1 MRKNA
6 NTRITGTN
14 VILVPYQKKHVAK
27 YHEWMKCPML
37 RYLTGSE
44 PLTLEE
50 EFEMQI
56 HWLEDEDK
64 CTFIILD
71 KHVFDSTESEAEAMI
86 GDTNLFFNDPQEPH
100 IAEVEIMIADEA
112 SRGKKR
118 GWESCILMIQYG
130 MSLMEAKSDILREC
144 RMKFLH
150 TFQTS
155 CEFWLPVQLVNFLLV
170 PASLRVTYV
179 SVASFCWVNILCY
192 LKNIPVVEC
201 IEDKV
206 ER

>member
-118 GWESCILMIQYG
+118 G
-130 MSLMEAKSDILREC
+130 
-144 RMKFLH
+144 
-150 TFQTS
+150 
-155 CEFWLPVQLVNFLLV
+155 
-170 PASLRVTYV
+170 
-179 SVASFCWVNILCY
+179 
-192 LKNIPVVEC
+192 
-201 IEDKV
+201 V
-206 ER
+206 ERLGVSGFRAKIKLDNALSIKMFEKLGFQEVDRSQVFQEITLEKRVSLDWTNRFLSLQLQSIAPDSNQSVVRVISNH